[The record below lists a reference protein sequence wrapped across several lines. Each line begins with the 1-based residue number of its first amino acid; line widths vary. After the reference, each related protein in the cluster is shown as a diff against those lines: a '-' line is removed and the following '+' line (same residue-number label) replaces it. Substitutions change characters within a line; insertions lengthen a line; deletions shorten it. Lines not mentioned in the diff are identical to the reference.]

1 MASRLGKLLLRA
13 KWELWVICFLSL
25 LFFIWCLAAPW
36 LSFGYYWGNSLTYLM
51 LITAFGLSSFGLKVT
66 WKGWVST
73 ANWVSSGLWWQRH
86 NPLTQYPKHSYSLT
100 LWWSLGLHN
109 TSLNAKFSVQNSSF
123 CWWIK
128 STS

>member
-66 WKGWVST
+66 WKCW
-73 ANWVSSGLWWQRH
+73 ALQ
-86 NPLTQYPKHSYSLT
+86 LTECPVGFDGNSITHLPNTQNSYSLT

-128 STS
+128 SAS